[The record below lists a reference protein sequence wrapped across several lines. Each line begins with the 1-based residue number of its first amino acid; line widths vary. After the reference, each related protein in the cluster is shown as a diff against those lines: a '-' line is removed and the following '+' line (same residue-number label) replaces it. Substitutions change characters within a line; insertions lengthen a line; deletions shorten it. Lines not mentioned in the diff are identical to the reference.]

1 MSLSS
6 ITGVGLYNY
15 ATLSNTA
22 SYAGSYSSSH
32 SRDPSYS
39 RRPSVP
45 MNSYPASMHS
55 RARNSTDSRV
65 DPYSYPRTSES
76 SHATKATSVNEEA
89 MRILRRKQNDRKNSV
104 DLSYSSSEQPRYHRH
119 SHHAY
124 HSHHPDNRDNRYNSA
139 SAKSR
144 RRMRRV
150 ATPPD
155 PTLSP
160 PPEPSVAVEMKPRRK
175 SKWRFWA
182 KQEPDHI
189 AEASTAAPP
198 SPPKPRDELGTKVI
212 TKRRPSITE
221 WLAED
226 SSPPQSPT
234 TLKRLFEEEE

>member
-45 MNSYPASMHS
+45 MNSYPASLNS

-104 DLSYSSSEQPRYHRH
+104 ELSYSSSEQPRYHRH

-124 HSHHPDNRDNRYNSA
+124 HSHHPDKRDDRYNSA

-150 ATPPD
+150 VTPPD

-160 PPEPSVAVEMKPRRK
+160 PPEPSAAVETKPRRK
-175 SKWRFWA
+175 SKWRFWT
-182 KQEPDHI
+182 KQEPDYI
-189 AEASTAAPP
+189 AEVIAAPP